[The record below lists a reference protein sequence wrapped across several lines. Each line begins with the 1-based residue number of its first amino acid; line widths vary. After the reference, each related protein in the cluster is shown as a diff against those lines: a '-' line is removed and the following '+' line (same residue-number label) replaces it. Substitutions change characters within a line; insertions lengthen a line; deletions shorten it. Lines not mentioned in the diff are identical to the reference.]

1 MTEREL
7 ILAVRGGDRKA
18 FNKLYELH
26 WANLISYASL
36 IAGEK
41 SAKDIVHDVFL
52 KVWLNRAN
60 LQDKETL
67 RPYLMRSVYNMS
79 LNVLRNTAS
88 VEFVDTYLDNQID
101 FRAAGELS
109 LDKSEIVKHLYD
121 RDTALQINQAIDQLP
136 DRCREIFRRS
146 YIDGQSHKDIAV
158 ELGITVST
166 VDNQIYKALK
176 ILRSLLAD
184 NLFILIVG
192 LLAK

>member
-1 MTEREL
+1 M